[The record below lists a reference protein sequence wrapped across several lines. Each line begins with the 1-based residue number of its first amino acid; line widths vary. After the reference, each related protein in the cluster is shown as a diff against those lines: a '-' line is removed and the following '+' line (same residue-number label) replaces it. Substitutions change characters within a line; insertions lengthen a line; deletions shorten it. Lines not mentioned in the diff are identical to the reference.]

1 MLVFRPTDAALIGR
15 FVVEVDDLRDDCVLR
30 AGLADLRED
39 DELRDLKK
47 IKT

>member
-1 MLVFRPTDAALIGR
+1 MLDFRPTDAALVGR

-47 IKT
+47 